1 MKGLLATLFFSLIF
15 SASLAKNISE
25 EPPLIKVK
33 QGSIKGIKEVS
44 LHGKK
49 FDSYY
54 NIPYAEPPINHL
66 RFKDPVPKSSWK
78 GVHDGSKKPQMC
90 PFPLYYDALTAGDS
104 GNMKI
109 YGDEDCLILNVFTP
123 KSRIQKSNIPVMFYI
138 HGGGYYQGSAFEYE
152 PYFLMDED
160 IVLVV
165 IQYRLGVLGF
175 LSTEDDVLPGNMG
188 LKDQQLALKWVNENI
203 DCFGGDPNQVTIFG
217 GSAGA
222 ASVNLQ
228 MLSPGSK
235 GLFQGAIMQGG
246 GALCS
251 FSYQTDSLKYAKIT
265 GDHFNCS
272 LDKGTQNYVECM
284 RSIDVRPLIEFEIK
298 ISKSGIMTTT
308 FVPRV
313 DGDFLPDRPE
323 VLIKNGNYN
332 KVNVISG
339 ISRDEGSASIM
350 AFAIKPKIL
359 DDLNNNFEKYGPESL
374 MFENEENPL
383 DLTVKAYN
391 YYLNKTTPITQSDFD
406 NFVKLSTDRGFKV
419 PLYLLGK
426 FLSKDPDVDIYLYE
440 MDHFGAVSD
449 SAAIPGYDRHNWITH
464 QDSIYYLFGTGGPRF
479 YAPITEESDIKVRNF
494 YVKAWTNFA
503 KYGDPN
509 VKSLPCNCSWDPA
522 TEKSFRYLSLKE
534 YPEMKDFTFPAFQN
548 LWSQLNTIQNKILIK
563 D

>member
-1 MKGLLATLFFSLIF
+1 MKGLLATLFFFLIF
-15 SASLAKNISE
+15 SSSLAKNISE

-284 RSIDVRPLIEFEIK
+284 RSIEP
-298 ISKSGIMTTT
+298 
-308 FVPRV
+308 
-313 DGDFLPDRPE
+313 
-323 VLIKNGNYN
+323 
-332 KVNVISG
+332 
-339 ISRDEGSASIM
+339 
-350 AFAIKPKIL
+350 FAIKPKIL
-359 DDLNNNFEKYGPESL
+359 DDLNNNFENSL
-374 MFENEENPL
+374 PIVVSKSLFTYWENFIE
-383 DLTVKAYN
+383 
-391 YYLNKTTPITQSDFD
+391 
-406 NFVKLSTDRGFKV
+406 G
-419 PLYLLGK
+419 
-426 FLSKDPDVDIYLYE
+426 PDVDIYLYE

-503 KYGDPN
+503 KYG
-509 VKSLPCNCSWDPA
+509 
-522 TEKSFRYLSLKE
+522 
-534 YPEMKDFTFPAFQN
+534 
-548 LWSQLNTIQNKILIK
+548 
-563 D
+563 